1 MKFLLSKS
9 NIKENMYV
17 EKAMEVSVVEKGV
30 GREDSILLYITLGCL
45 NCYNCLLLIETFN
58 KNS

>member
-1 MKFLLSKS
+1 
-9 NIKENMYV
+9 MYV

-30 GREDSILLYITLGCL
+30 GREGSILLYITLGCL
-45 NCYNCLLLIETFN
+45 NCYNCLLLIETFK